1 MALSQHLIQK
11 QTQRLVITQDLRQS
25 IELLP
30 LSNIELSEKIEQE
43 LMENPLLESVSE
55 LQEPDAAAVSGEGPS
70 GSEVV
75 APPERESQRGET
87 EADLEWWRESSGSGD
102 GAERSE
108 RKQQFIENT
117 LTAPESLGDH
127 LLEQLRFTDA
137 SEADMLAGEI
147 IISAIDNHGFIK
159 ERLEDLFEEGDAL
172 QTGWR
177 VLALIQ
183 GLDPVGCG
191 ARDIPETLLIQ
202 ARVLRPEDK
211 STQTILTHHFSDL
224 EKLNYKRIEKEAGL
238 TREQVE
244 ESLKFIKTLEPY
256 PGTLYSARRPDYVVP
271 DILVMEVGEKLEVII
286 NDEWMP
292 RLSINQDYS
301 GLLKGDSNVAQPD
314 REFLQQ
320 RLNSAVWLLKSIR
333 QRRQTLYRVTRSIA
347 DLQSEFF
354 RRGPGHLIPLTL
366 REVAEQVELHES
378 TVSRI
383 TTNKYVQTRW
393 GVHELKYF
401 FSSSLKSA
409 TGGSA
414 KHSARTIQDRIRQLV
429 SEEDPNSPLSDQEI
443 VEAIEKE
450 GVQIAR
456 RTVAKYR
463 QIQNILPADRR
474 KKLKKLSQ
482 SESSG
487 ST

>member
-1 MALSQHLIQK
+1 MALSQNLIQK

-30 LSNIELSEKIEQE
+30 LSNLELSEKIEQE
-43 LMENPLLESVSE
+43 LMENPLLEATAE
-55 LQEPDAAAVSGEGPS
+55 AQEPELAPVSGEEGAQENP
-70 GSEVV
+70 E
-75 APPERESQRGET
+75 PERGPQRGET

-102 GAERSE
+102 GAERGE

-117 LTAPESLGDH
+117 LTASESLGDH

-137 SEADMLAGEI
+137 SAADMLAGEV
-147 IISAIDNHGFIK
+147 IISAIDNHGFIQ
-159 ERLEDLFEEGDAL
+159 ERLEDLFQDKEGL
-172 QTGWR
+172 QRGSR
-177 VLALIQ
+177 VLELIQ

-202 ARVLRPEDK
+202 AKMLRPNDIV
-211 STQTILTHHFSDL
+211 THTILRDHFIDL
-224 EKLNYKRIEKEAGL
+224 EKLNYKRIEKDAGL

-256 PGTLYSARRPDYVVP
+256 PGTLYSVRRPDYVVP
-271 DILVMEVGEKLEVII
+271 DILVMEIGEKLEVII

-292 RLSINQDYS
+292 RLSINEDYS
-301 GLLKGDSNVAQPD
+301 GLLKNDSSVAQPD

-333 QRRQTLYRVTRSIA
+333 QRRQTLYRVTRAIA

-354 RRGPGHLIPLTL
+354 RQGPGNLIPLTL
-366 REVAEQVELHES
+366 REVAEKVELHES

-401 FSSSLKSA
+401 FSSSLRSA
-409 TGGSA
+409 TGA
-414 KHSARTIQDRIRQLV
+414 DTKHSARTIQDRIKQLV
-429 SEEDPNSPLSDQEI
+429 TDEDPNSPLSDQEI
-443 VEAIEKE
+443 VEAIERE

-482 SESSG
+482 PE
-487 ST
+487 

>member
-1 MALSQHLIQK
+1 MALSQNLVQK

-30 LSNIELSEKIEQE
+30 LSNLELSEKIEQE
-43 LMENPLLESVSE
+43 LMENPLLE
-55 LQEPDAAAVSGEGPS
+55 AAADSGESEPQPAGADDS
-70 GSEVV
+70 AGSDSPVET
-75 APPERESQRGET
+75 AKEALRGET

-102 GAERSE
+102 GAERSD
-108 RKQQFIENT
+108 RKQQFLENT
-117 LTAPESLGDH
+117 ITASESLGDH
-127 LLEQLRFTDA
+127 LLEQLRFADV
-137 SEADMLAGEI
+137 SDGDMLAGEI
-147 IISAIDNHGFIK
+147 LISAIDNHGFIK

-172 QTGWR
+172 EAGKR
-177 VLALIQ
+177 VLGLIQ

-202 ARVLRPEDK
+202 ARTLRPDDT
-211 STQTILTHHFSDL
+211 STHTILRDHFVDL

-271 DILVMEVGEKLEVII
+271 DILVMEIGEKLEVII

-301 GLLKGDSNVAQPD
+301 SLLKGDSNVAQGD
-314 REFLQQ
+314 RDFLQQ

-333 QRRQTLYRVTRSIA
+333 QRRQTLYKVTRSIA
-347 DLQSEFF
+347 DLQAEFF
-354 RRGPGHLIPLTL
+354 RKGPGHLIPLTL
-366 REVAEQVELHES
+366 REVAELVELHES

-383 TTNKYVQTRW
+383 TSNKYVQTRW

-401 FSSSLKSA
+401 FSSSLKSSS
-409 TGGSA
+409 GQEG

-429 SEEDPNSPLSDQEI
+429 SDEDPNSPLSDQEI

-474 KKLKKLSQ
+474 KKLKKLNNPDEMGKS
-482 SESSG
+482 
-487 ST
+487 